1 MSACTDIAPLL
12 GAGEHELTAA
22 EAAALA
28 AHLASCP
35 RCRALAADLAA
46 TEGMVREALAARA
59 NARDFTTFA
68 DEVMAKVGRAER
80 PGLFGWIGRHRL
92 AAAASTLVPVLAA
105 IALLMYVRVDGG
117 REQSALFELSS
128 EGEAT
133 TVLQTADGPVVLL
146 AESDGS

>member
-1 MSACTDIAPLL
+1 MKDCVRFAPLL
-12 GAGEHELTAA
+12 GAQDRELTPA

-28 AHLASCP
+28 AHLASCD

-46 TEGMVREALAARA
+46 TEGMVRESVMARA
-59 NARDFTTFA
+59 NARDFSTFA

-80 PGLFGWIGRHRL
+80 PGFLGWIRRHR
-92 AAAASTLVPVLAA
+92 AATAAGTLVPVLAA
-105 IALLMYVRVDGG
+105 LALLMYVRIDGG
-117 REQSALFELSS
+117 REPALFELSS

-146 AESDGS
+146 AEDNGS